1 MFTVKITAL
10 TAIVSTSTSKS
21 FSSADRARRC
31 YNANKGEGVNVILL
45 DASGNL
51 MEGSKTF

>member
-10 TAIVSTSTSKS
+10 NSIASTSKS
-21 FSSADRARRC
+21 FSSADRAYRC